1 VCVSHRYNCESL
13 TIILCCR
20 RIEQLQSSLS
30 RDRSQR
36 TATSRGSPD
45 VPRGASNDSASGLR
59 TAAAPVDD
67 CSPDQT
73 TSLGAKIGALC
84 RRLLGGGDKPDTAAS
99 SSAGTASS
107 PGSGAR
113 KAGSKVVAALGIVQ
127 TGPPSPDCAIKGN
140 ISSGG
145 RIYHVPGGAAYEKTQ
160 IDVAA
165 GERWFCSEADAQ
177 AAGWR
182 RAKS

>member
-1 VCVSHRYNCESL
+1 MSL
-13 TIILCCR
+13 TMSSCCR

-36 TATSRGSPD
+36 TAFSNGTPD
-45 VPRGASNDSASGLR
+45 MPRGKSNDSASGRR
-59 TAAAPVDD
+59 TAAGPEDD
-67 CSPDQT
+67 CSPEQT

-84 RRLLGGGDKPDTAAS
+84 RRLLGGGDEAETAAS
-99 SSAGTASS
+99 SASAS
-107 PGSGAR
+107 PGSGP
-113 KAGSKVVAALGIVQ
+113 KAGAKAGAKVIAALSSAQ